1 MLCSDY
7 KPAPLLS
14 RADYF
19 PVQVS
24 FVLNGCCG
32 RKRMRHLLDEAS
44 E

>member
-7 KPAPLLS
+7 KPAPSFS

-19 PVQVS
+19 PVQVF
-24 FVLNGCCG
+24 FVLNECCG
-32 RKRMRHLLDEAS
+32 RKRLRRLLDEAS